1 MLLERMTAA
10 LDSEGKASDDALEL
24 YDFVMDQWRVLRNQ
38 CEAAGILVQDE
49 DRRACEQAI
58 AEAEAMLGVSNIAAA
73 LQGLAQAD
81 GAMER
86 LRRRI

>member
-1 MLLERMTAA
+1 LLERMTAA
-10 LDSEGKASDDALEL
+10 LDREGKASDDALEL

-38 CEAAGILVQDE
+38 CEAVGISVQDE

-58 AEAEAMLGVSNIAAA
+58 AEAEAMLGVSNIEAT

-81 GAMER
+81 AAMER

>member
-1 MLLERMTAA
+1 
-10 LDSEGKASDDALEL
+10 
-24 YDFVMDQWRVLRNQ
+24 MDQWRVLRNQ
-38 CEAAGILVQDE
+38 CEAAGINVQDE

-58 AEAEAMLGVSNIAAA
+58 AEAEAMLGVSNIEAS

-81 GAMER
+81 AAMER